1 MDLSRHFR
9 LCAIAALSA
18 VFAVSAQANDC
29 VSPIVLGDKP
39 VMGAFGDYTDFLVA
53 AMEHK
58 AKEEEKRKHQKLCPE
73 LYRQAPL
80 MDSQAEN
87 LDSAVQRSANQPPFD
102 YSSNQSW
109 YNRST
114 SQSFGLPG
122 LPNASMASEAINTSL
137 ISLEDG
143 PIADSLRNILL
154 ALQTPLDGVEDG
166 GNAAGLAGQQ
176 LSDVLL
182 LRERDVLTAFLYDNF
197 GGRLQG
203 ISYSDD
209 GSLTLYLGEED
220 VLYGTSDIYV
230 QNCLSS
236 CGEFGITINFR

>member
-9 LCAIAALSA
+9 LCTVAALTAVSAIA
-18 VFAVSAQANDC
+18 AQANDC
-29 VSPIVLGDKP
+29 TSPMVLGDKP
-39 VMGAFGDYTDFLVA
+39 AMTSYGDYTDFLVA

-80 MDSQAEN
+80 IDDQAEN
-87 LDSAVQRSANQPPFD
+87 LDSAVRRSADQPPFD
-102 YSSNQSW
+102 YGSNQSW

-122 LPNASMASEAINTSL
+122 LSNASMADETINTSL

-154 ALQTPLDGVEDG
+154 ALQSPLSGIGDG
-166 GNAAGLAGQQ
+166 GSAASLADRQFT
-176 LSDVLL
+176 DVLV
-182 LRERDVLTAFLYDNF
+182 LRERDVLEAFLFDNF

-209 GSLTLYLGEED
+209 GSMVLYLGED
-220 VLYGTSDIYV
+220 DILFSTSDIYI
-230 QNCLSS
+230 QSCLSS
-236 CGEFGITINFR
+236 CGEFGLTLNFR

>member
-9 LCAIAALSA
+9 LYAVAALSA
-18 VFAVSAQANDC
+18 AFAVAAQANDC
-29 VSPIVLGDKP
+29 VSPVVLGDKP
-39 VMGAFGDYTDFLVA
+39 AMSAYGDYTDFLVA

-73 LYRQAPL
+73 LYRQAPTF
-80 MDSQAEN
+80 AERTES
-87 LDSAVQRSANQPPFD
+87 LDSAVARSASQPPFD
-102 YSSNQSW
+102 YSRNQSW

-154 ALQTPLDGVEDG
+154 ALQSPLNGVEDG
-166 GNAAGLAGQQ
+166 ANSAALANRQ
-176 LSDVLL
+176 LSEVLL
-182 LRERDVLTAFLYDNF
+182 LREREVLAAFLYDNF
-197 GGRLQG
+197 GNRLQG
-203 ISYSDD
+203 ISYADD
-209 GSLTLYLGEED
+209 GSLVLYLGEED
-220 VLYGTSDIYV
+220 ILYTTGTV
-230 QNCLSS
+230 QVESCLSS
-236 CGEFGITINFR
+236 CGEFGLTLNFR

>member
-1 MDLSRHFR
+1 M
-9 LCAIAALSA
+9 SA
-18 VFAVSAQANDC
+18 MLAVAAQASDC
-29 VSPIVLGDKP
+29 AAPVVLGDKP
-39 VMGAFGDYTDFLVA
+39 VMSAYGDYTDFLVA

-80 MDSQAEN
+80 IDAQSEN
-87 LDSAVQRSANQPPFD
+87 LDSAVRRSASQPPFD
-102 YSSNQSW
+102 YNSNQSW

-137 ISLEDG
+137 VSLEDG
-143 PIADSLRNILL
+143 PIADTLRDILL
-154 ALQTPLDGVEDG
+154 ALQSPLSGIEDG
-166 GNAAGLAGQQ
+166 GNAAGLADRQ

-182 LRERDVLTAFLYDNF
+182 LRERDVLAAFLYDNF
-197 GGRLQG
+197 GSRLQS

-209 GSLTLYLGEED
+209 GSLVLYLGEED
-220 VLYGTSDIYV
+220 ILYSSGIVEVES
-230 QNCLSS
+230 CLSS
-236 CGEFGITINFR
+236 CGEFGLTINFR